1 MGRDDETQVGVAVDV
16 VEENLLVG
24 GPCAA
29 GHEDGVPLGEAFDER
44 EGARGATDVDD
55 AVKTRVARHGDVV
68 FHPDAREQ
76 LDRKAVLNK
85 KVGDAPQTAGVTATV
100 PLEKNLAGAENAA
113 HGVDGNAVAVE
124 YVDVVA
130 PKFVFDE
137 DGDFGAREFDETA
150 GGSGGVEGKV
160 ADDVGA
166 FVVFAHL
173 ISRGRKE
180 GEENFAVGMLVTQ
193 AFDERPPLFELAK

>member
-85 KVGDAPQTAGVTATV
+85 KVGDASQTAGVTATV
-100 PLEKNLAGAENAA
+100 PLEKNLSGAENAA
-113 HGVDGNAVAVE
+113 DGVDGNAFVVE

-130 PKFVFDE
+130 PKLVFDE
-137 DGDFGAREFDETA
+137 DGHLGMGEFDETA
-150 GGSGGVEGKV
+150 GGGGSVEGEV

-166 FVVFAHL
+166 FIVFAHL

-180 GEENFAVGMLVTQ
+180 GEENFALGMLV
-193 AFDERPPLFELAK
+193 A